1 MPETLARVP
10 TQHAARYLQQ
20 LCKHW
25 AHRFEVDFT
34 PDHAVVALPEARL
47 TLNAFPDALEILVQG
62 ESLDGVLRMRDVVQ
76 SHVDGFAFREAPLK
90 FAWRCG
96 QENGA
101 K

>member
-10 TQHAARYLQQ
+10 TQNAARYLQQ

-47 TLNAFPDALEILVQG
+47 TLNAFPEALEILLQG
-62 ESLDGVLRMRDVVQ
+62 ESPEGVLRMRDVVQ
-76 SHVDGFAFREAPLK
+76 SHVDSFAFREAPLE
-90 FAWRCG
+90 FTWRP
-96 QENGA
+96 
-101 K
+101 